1 MPDAKPGPYSLFAPK
16 GLAQYRA
23 GKPLAQ
29 ALHETGLLL
38 FSKHGAAQGGFNTD
52 PGSLVDLFCF
62 SLAITLARAA
72 RTLERA
78 DEERF
83 AAKAYYLLA
92 KLEEE
97 HGLRPGA
104 DDRLHARHAALADAK
119 RAPRGNARAE
129 LEQQLR
135 DLLGDDFVGLHIPS
149 GAEVVA
155 WPEELGDQPQ
165 LLAEASID
173 RKLVQIVPAISTDL
187 GTPQQVRYR
196 QIDPADIDGEHTLTI
211 GDRLVVE
218 PENLGR
224 AEVVTVEG
232 LLITEGEVYFTATF
246 NQAHEPNCWAA
257 QMPFPAWTSTQ
268 RNVLVALPPDAVLDP
283 EKRRKV
289 DVLLTKILTGVTRW
303 SLCGSSGAGT
313 IGPWTI
319 GDPQLGMIGFNPI
332 GIISVP

>member
-1 MPDAKPGPYSLFAPK
+1 MPDPKPGPYSLFAPK

-29 ALHETGLLL
+29 ALHETALML
-38 FSKHGAAQGGFNTD
+38 FSKHGAEQGGFNTD
-52 PGSLVDLFCF
+52 PGSLVDLFSF

-72 RTLERA
+72 RTLDRA

-83 AAKAYYLLA
+83 AASAYYLFA
-92 KLEEE
+92 KLEAE

-104 DDRLHARHAALADAK
+104 DDRLHTRHAALADAK

-135 DLLGDDFVGLHIPS
+135 DLLGDDYVGLHIPS
-149 GAEVVA
+149 GAEIEI
-155 WPEELGDQPQ
+155 WPADLGDRPQ

-173 RKLVQIVPAISTDL
+173 RKLVQIIPAISANL
-187 GTPQQVRYR
+187 GSPQYVQYT
-196 QIDPADIDGEHTLTI
+196 QIDPADIADEHTLTI
-211 GDRLVVE
+211 GDQLVVE

-224 AEVVTVEG
+224 AEVVTVEALAIG
-232 LLITEGEVYFTATF
+232 EGEVFFRATF
-246 NQAHEPNCWAA
+246 NQAHEPGCWAA

-268 RNVLVALPPDAVLDP
+268 RHVLLGVTADAIEDAEV
-283 EKRRKV
+283 RRKV
-289 DVLLTKILTGVTRW
+289 DVLLTKILTGVTTW
-303 SLCGSSGAGT
+303 STCGMSGPGT

-319 GDPQLGMIGFNPI
+319 GDPQLGQIGHNPI
-332 GIISVP
+332 GIITVP